1 MNTFEFERS
10 PELLEKMKQAA
21 ILTNRLADAVES
33 GEMPLDEAAQQL
45 IDSSDGWSGTFADA
59 RRFLAPGPRK
69 SVFP

>member
-21 ILTNRLADAVES
+21 ILTNRLADAVEK
-33 GEMPLDEAAQQL
+33 GELPLDEAAQQL